1 MPKCKINTCTKTLHK
16 TTNNGPARQKK
27 QYFNHSNCW
36 WGSFHSTLCFSFCF
50 LFFFG
55 EKVARNLN
63 RCNEYMRTDFCL
75 PSSPFL
81 VFIIFMLFAIL
92 LCSRAVFVTFSCL
105 WMANNVL
112 YAQCYNWERENEE
125 NRQKNTLKRNVNNE
139 TKLVSFCW
147 ICSQFCAAQNQF
159 FACTNAAKYFPFSG
173 STPAKRRA

>member
-1 MPKCKINTCTKTLHK
+1 MRIVP
-16 TTNNGPARQKK
+16 
-27 QYFNHSNCW
+27 FNAV
-36 WGSFHSTLCFSFCF
+36 LQLLFSV
-50 LFFFG
+50 FFFG

-75 PSSPFL
+75 PSSPLL
-81 VFIIFMLFAIL
+81 VFIIFMLFTIL
-92 LCSRAVFVTFSCL
+92 LCSRAVFVAFSCL

-112 YAQCYNWERENEE
+112 YAQCYNWERENEA

-139 TKLVSFCW
+139 TKLVSFRW

-159 FACTNAAKYFPFSG
+159 FARTNAAKYFPFSG